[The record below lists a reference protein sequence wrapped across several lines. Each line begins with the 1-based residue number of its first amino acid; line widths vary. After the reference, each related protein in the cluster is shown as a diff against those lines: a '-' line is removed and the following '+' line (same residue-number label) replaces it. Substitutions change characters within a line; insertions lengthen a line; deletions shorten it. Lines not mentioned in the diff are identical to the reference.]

1 MNVSSIKYVE
11 VKSLI
16 PNLSN
21 LNLIVKILKIGSP
34 KLIRSRTSNK
44 ENLVAEA
51 FVGDETG
58 SILLTLWNEQI
69 QKFNEKDVIEILK
82 GYTTIYKGSLKLNV
96 SQKGRIKKI
105 NKEIEKVNLKNN
117 LSEKTQIRTP
127 WRQMEFRPFKR
138 RRRR

>member
-1 MNVSSIKYVE
+1 MTVSPIKYVE
-11 VKSLI
+11 VNSLI
-16 PNLSN
+16 PNLRN

-34 KLIRSRTSNK
+34 KLIRSRTTNK

-58 SILLTLWNEQI
+58 SILLTLWNKQI
-69 QKFNEKDVIEILK
+69 QRFNEKDVIEILK
-82 GYTTIYKGSLKLNV
+82 GYTTIYKGSLKLSV
-96 SQKGRIKKI
+96 SQKGRLNKI
-105 NKEIEKVNLKNN
+105 SKEIEKVNFKNN
-117 LSEKTQIRTP
+117 LSEKTHIGTP